1 VNSDS
6 RSPAETT
13 EVLLQAGIHRGV
25 PVPIPGAL
33 EPHVDR
39 PAVELAT
46 IAEASATPHPMPN
59 VESLRQT
66 EYEREGGGAPSER
79 RAGADRSFGARL
91 RDWLRRAS

>member
-1 VNSDS
+1 VRPDF

-13 EVLLQAGIHRGV
+13 EGLLQAGIHRGV

-46 IAEASATPHPMPN
+46 IAEVSLTPHTTPN
-59 VESLRQT
+59 FESRRQA